1 MSKSGMESAPNAEC
15 ADMADKCAA
24 TIAAP
29 EEKPDETAEETRAAR
44 FKALIEGEF
53 KAEYA
58 EVVQGEV
65 EKQLAGNRES
75 EKRQKSVEKAVK
87 LLEKRYGTPSGDTD
101 ALLQALKDDDPGARR
116 EAGEAKRREKAS
128 RLYRSWLRESCD
140 LRAAYP
146 GFDLARELE
155 NAEFKELLRS
165 GASVKAAYELAN
177 RAELMRAAAEEMER
191 KVTQRILSGSDR
203 PREGGL
209 ASQSAAVV
217 KTDVAAMSKSARQDI
232 IRRVAGG
239 ERISF

>member
-1 MSKSGMESAPNAEC
+1 MNKSGMEGALNAEC
-15 ADMADKCAA
+15 ADNVGECAA
-24 TIAAP
+24 TVAAP
-29 EEKPDETAEETRAAR
+29 EEQQGETRAAR

-58 EVVQGEV
+58 EAVKGEI

-75 EKRQKSVEKAVK
+75 EKKQKSVEKAVK
-87 LLEKRYGTPSGDTD
+87 LLEKRYGTTPGDTD
-101 ALLQALKDDDPGARR
+101 ALIQALKDDDPGARR

-128 RLYRSWLRESCD
+128 RLYGNWLRESSE

-146 GFDLARELE
+146 GFDLTRELE

-177 RAELMRAAAEEMER
+177 RAKLMRAAAEEMER
-191 KVTQRILSGSDR
+191 KLTQRILSGSDR

-239 ERISF
+239 ERIVF

>member
-1 MSKSGMESAPNAEC
+1 MNKSGMEGALNAEC
-15 ADMADKCAA
+15 ADMAGECAA
-24 TIAAP
+24 TVEP
-29 EEKPDETAEETRAAR
+29 QEEQQGETRAAR

-58 EVVQGEV
+58 EAVQGEV

-87 LLEKRYGTPSGDTD
+87 LLENRYGTTPGDTD
-101 ALLQALKDDDPGARR
+101 ALIQALMDDDPGARR
-116 EAGEAKRREKAS
+116 EAGEARRREKAS
-128 RLYRSWLRESCD
+128 RLYGNWLRESCE

-146 GFDLARELE
+146 GFDLTRELE

-177 RAELMRAAAEEMER
+177 RATLMRAAAEEMER

-239 ERISF
+239 ERITF

>member
-1 MSKSGMESAPNAEC
+1 MNKSGMEGALNAEC
-15 ADMADKCAA
+15 ADSVGECAA
-24 TIAAP
+24 AVAAP
-29 EEKPDETAEETRAAR
+29 EEQQGETRAAR

-58 EVVQGEV
+58 EALKGEV

-75 EKRQKSVEKAVK
+75 EKRQKYVEKAVK
-87 LLEKRYGTPSGDTD
+87 LLERRYGTVPGDTD
-101 ALLQALKDDDPGARR
+101 ALIQALKDDDPGARR
-116 EAGEAKRREKAS
+116 EAGEAKRRERAS
-128 RLYRSWLRESCD
+128 RLYGNWLRESSE

-146 GFDLARELE
+146 GFDLTRELE
-155 NAEFKELLRS
+155 NAEFKELLCS